1 MAYTTIDKPDEH
13 FNIVLWTGDASSD
26 KSISGV
32 GFQPDWVWAKN
43 RSDSN
48 DHQMIDS
55 NRGAGKILRPNSTG
69 VELTR
74 SSDAGAGGLQ
84 NFESDGFDVH
94 STTTNTNLNDN
105 GELNVGWCWKA
116 NGGTTSSNSD
126 GTITSTVQANTT
138 AGFSIITY
146 TGNFDTMTIGHG
158 LSQAPEALII
168 KNREHTNTSWV
179 IYHKGLDF
187 PTDDLIYFNTN
198 AANQHDPT
206 FNNTAPSSSVI
217 TNGAYSFNNRN
228 GNSHVCYAFHS
239 VKGYSKFGKYKGNIT
254 SGSDGT
260 FVYTGFKPAWLMVK
274 SDSNA
279 GQEWVIFDNKR
290 DSFNQMD
297 AWLYANA
304 STAEDST
311 GDERDVD
318 FLSNG
323 FKFRNAG
330 GPTSYDGRTYIYFAF
345 AEHPFVSSKGVPVT
359 AR

>member
-1 MAYTTIDKPDEH
+1 MAYTTIDNGEEH
-13 FNIVLWTGDASSD
+13 FNTVTYTGTGSSR
-26 KSISGV
+26 SITGLEF
-32 GFQPDWVWAKN
+32 GPDWVWIKRRNGAY
-43 RSDSN
+43 SHYLYDST
-48 DHQMIDS
+48 
-55 NRGAGKILRPNSTG
+55 RGTGKQLYAEKT
-69 VELTR
+69 
-74 SSDAGAGGLQ
+74 DAEATD
-84 NFESDGFDVH
+84 NTEVTAFNSDGF
-94 STTTNTNLNDN
+94 SLGSGSGTNENTNTQ
-105 GELNVGWCWKA
+105 VAWCWKA
-116 NGGTTSSNSD
+116 NGGTTSSNSN

-146 TGNFDTMTIGHG
+146 TGNFTDNQTIGHG

-168 KNREHTNTSWV
+168 KNRDTGSTSWV
-179 IYHKGLDF
+179 IYHEGLNF
-187 PTDDLIYFNTN
+187 PTKDLIYFNTN
-198 AANQHDPT
+198 AANDHDPT

-217 TNGAYSFNNRN
+217 TMGAYSFNNRS
-228 GNSHVCYAFHS
+228 GDSHVCYAFHS
-239 VKGYSKFGKYKGNIT
+239 VKGYSKFGKYTGNIT
-254 SGSDGT
+254 SGSDGV

-274 SDSNA
+274 SASNA

-304 STAEDST
+304 TTAEDST

-330 GPTSYDGRTYIYFAF
+330 GPTSYSGRDYIYLAF
-345 AEHPFVSSKGVPVT
+345 AEHPFVSSEGVPVT

>member
-1 MAYTTIDKPDEH
+1 MAW
-13 FNIVLWTGDASSD
+13 N
-26 KSISGV
+26 
-32 GFQPDWVWAKN
+32 
-43 RSDSN
+43 
-48 DHQMIDS
+48 
-55 NRGAGKILRPNSTG
+55 
-69 VELTR
+69 
-74 SSDAGAGGLQ
+74 
-84 NFESDGFDVH
+84 
-94 STTTNTNLNDN
+94 
-105 GELNVGWCWKA
+105 WKA

-146 TGNFDTMTIGHG
+146 TGNFTDNQTIGHG

-168 KNREHTNTSWV
+168 KNRDTGSTSWV
-179 IYHKGLDF
+179 IYHEGLNF
-187 PTDDLIYFNTN
+187 PTKDLIYFNTN
-198 AANQHDPT
+198 AANDHDPT

-217 TNGAYSFNNRN
+217 TMGAYSFNNRS
-228 GNSHVCYAFHS
+228 GDSHVCYAFHS
-239 VKGYSKFGKYKGNIT
+239 VKGYSKFGKYTGNIT
-254 SGSDGT
+254 SGSDGV

-304 STAEDST
+304 TTAEDST

-330 GPTSYDGRTYIYFAF
+330 GPTSYSGRTYIYFAF

>member
-1 MAYTTIDKPDEH
+1 MAYTTIDNGEEH
-13 FNIVLWTGDASSD
+13 FSAVTYTGTGSSR
-26 KSISGV
+26 SITGLEF
-32 GFQPDWVWAKN
+32 GPDWVWIKRRNGAY
-43 RSDSN
+43 SHYLYDST
-48 DHQMIDS
+48 
-55 NRGAGKILRPNSTG
+55 RGTGKQLYAEKT
-69 VELTR
+69 
-74 SSDAGAGGLQ
+74 DAEATD
-84 NFESDGFDVH
+84 NTEVTAFNSDGF
-94 STTTNTNLNDN
+94 SLGSGSGTNENTNTQ
-105 GELNVGWCWKA
+105 VAWCWKA
-116 NGGTTSSNSD
+116 NGGTTSSNSN

-146 TGNFDTMTIGHG
+146 TGNFTDNQTIGHG

-168 KNREHTNTSWV
+168 KNRDTGSTSWV
-179 IYHKGLDF
+179 IYHEGLNF
-187 PTDDLIYFNTN
+187 PTKDLIYFNTN
-198 AANQHDPT
+198 AANDHDPT

-217 TNGAYSFNNRN
+217 TMGAYSFNNRS
-228 GNSHVCYAFHS
+228 GDSHVCYAFHS
-239 VKGYSKFGKYKGNIT
+239 VKGYSKFGKYTGNIT
-254 SGSDGT
+254 SGSDGV

-311 GDERDVD
+311 GDARDVD

-330 GPTSYDGRTYIYFAF
+330 GPTSYSGRTYIYMAF